1 MSKEKENV
9 NPEVTAEETAP
20 EVPVFETGF
29 IVLRSENG
37 NWHVLTDLSVNI
49 KVNREPDINEVRMG
63 ASETAYALGQ
73 QQLAAMVLS
82 VIAPQPLDSAPQAET
97 ESTIEE

>member
-9 NPEVTAEETAP
+9 NPETTAEETVP

-29 IVLRSENG
+29 LVLRSENG
-37 NWHVLTDLSVNI
+37 NWHVLTDLSVEV

-63 ASETAYALGQ
+63 ASETSYALGQ

-82 VIAPQPLDSAPQAET
+82 VLAPQPSDLPPQSET
-97 ESTIEE
+97 ESTIE